1 MSTRKTRISEKKSK
15 MDPVGKEDKDI
26 NNDGKVDS
34 QDQYLKNRRKAISK
48 NVKETREM
56 TKSQIER
63 KIKEG
68 KWTTDFDIVPG
79 KPTVV
84 KNAETGKKM
93 RVKVKEEKRP
103 TKNAIREGVLDA
115 TDDDGWMAKS
125 QLYRIAKCSAELHKM
140 INDADELEPWV
151 QSKIAKASDYII
163 TVKNYMEY
171 LIQRQDSM
179 TLDMDS
185 GYDMDQPPR
194 DTTAM
199 DIGPEYTD
207 DTQLPMVREKAESK
221 AQQRAAGLALAA
233 KRGEYPVSK
242 LKGAAKEMY
251 NMSEA
256 DLEDYAGT
264 EHEGLP
270 KKVSEKK
277 KKKSLKNPEDN
288 PCWKGYKPVGTK
300 KVNGKTVP
308 NCVPKD

>member
-1 MSTRKTRISEKKSK
+1 MSMKKSRISERTRQNSTVRGNRKKSTPNK
-15 MDPVGKEDKDI
+15 
-26 NNDGKVDS
+26 
-34 QDQYLKNRRKAISK
+34 L
-48 NVKETREM
+48 KETREM

-93 RVKVKEEKRP
+93 RVKVKEEKRSS
-103 TKNAIREGVLDA
+103 KNAIREGVLDA
-115 TDDDGWMAKS
+115 TDEDGWMAKS

-140 INDADELEPWV
+140 INDSDELEPWV
-151 QSKIAKASDYII
+151 QSKITKASDYIMA
-163 TVKNYMEY
+163 VKNYMEY
-171 LIQRQDSM
+171 LTKRQDSINP
-179 TLDMDS
+179 DMD
-185 GYDMDQPPR
+185 GGEYGDDMTMDQPPQGV
-194 DTTAM
+194 TSL
-199 DIGPEYTD
+199 DIDPEYAD
-207 DTQLPMVREKAESK
+207 DTRLPMVREKAESE
-221 AQQRAAGLALAA
+221 AQQKAAGIALAA

-242 LKGAAKEMY
+242 LRGAAKEMY
-251 NMSEA
+251 NMSES
-256 DLEDYAGT
+256 DLEDFAST
-264 EHEGLP
+264 KHDDIP

-277 KKKSLKNPEDN
+277 KSLKNSEDN

>member
-1 MSTRKTRISEKKSK
+1 MSMSTRNSRAGNSKKL
-15 MDPVGKEDKDI
+15 
-26 NNDGKVDS
+26 N
-34 QDQYLKNRRKAISK
+34 
-48 NVKETREM
+48 ETREM

-93 RVKVKEEKRP
+93 RVKVKEEKRSS
-103 TKNAIREGVLDA
+103 KNAIREGVLDA

-151 QSKIAKASDYII
+151 QSKITKASDYIMA
-163 TVKNYMEY
+163 VKNYMEY

-179 TLDMDS
+179 NPDDMMTGDE
-185 GYDMDQPPR
+185 YDDMTMDQPPQ
-194 DTTAM
+194 DVSAM
-199 DIGPEYTD
+199 DMDPEYMD
-207 DTQLPMVREKAESK
+207 DVQPPMVREKAESK

-242 LKGAAKEMY
+242 LRGAAKEMY
-251 NMSEA
+251 NMSES
-256 DLEDYAGT
+256 DLEDYAET
-264 EHEGLP
+264 EHKGLP

-277 KKKSLKNPEDN
+277 KSLKNPKDN

-300 KVNGKTVP
+300 KVKGKTVP